1 MGERIPVALTPAF
14 AELMADVIE
23 FKFLENNPHKKDLMP
38 SSSTFKD
45 FPSKLDL
52 TLRDI
57 PYYFQQSTKVFRLWA
72 KKEKRQE
79 RTVMQLVRLGA
90 SERAARTAVQNAVE
104 VWNDL
109 TIFEYSPKLMSRID
123 SKGTQQTNLLGRL
136 MLNFTSM
143 HAAVVDAC
151 RRSETVSTG
160 DLPLRGFKELMVL
173 SASVFFESDRSANL
187 WHIDEFLSEKFLP
200 LCEKLSGDHASD
212 VEGVSERRS
221 R

>member
-1 MGERIPVALTPAF
+1 
-14 AELMADVIE
+14 
-23 FKFLENNPHKKDLMP
+23 MP

-173 SASVFFESDRSANL
+173 SASVFFR
-187 WHIDEFLSEKFLP
+187 K
-200 LCEKLSGDHASD
+200 
-212 VEGVSERRS
+212 
-221 R
+221 